1 MALAPQLLRLVSGV
15 DRYQPPPRRA
25 FAPRSDAQRRGKES
39 PTSDLD
45 LARLTRTN
53 LLVFGDDDVVV
64 RLITS
69 LWPSL
74 ATPIVVRHRGERLQL
89 SPTSPPVATIV
100 VYDVDT
106 LTRDEQNALYHW
118 MAGHGRTQVV
128 SAASKSLEVML
139 QAGAFNEGL
148 YYRLN
153 VVTLDLT
160 SPVAP

>member
-1 MALAPQLLRLVSGV
+1 M
-15 DRYQPPPRRA
+15 
-25 FAPRSDAQRRGKES
+25 
-39 PTSDLD
+39 D

-53 LLVFGDDDVVV
+53 LLVVGDDEVVAS
-64 RLITS
+64 LITS

-74 ATPIVVRHRGERLQL
+74 APPVFLRQRGERFQL

-106 LTRDEQNALYHW
+106 LTPHEQRALYHW
-118 MAGHGRTQVV
+118 MAGNGRTRVV
-128 SAASKSLEVML
+128 STASKSLQPML
-139 QAGAFNEGL
+139 HAGAFSEGL

-153 VVTLDLT
+153 VVMLDLT

>member
-1 MALAPQLLRLVSGV
+1 V
-15 DRYQPPPRRA
+15 
-25 FAPRSDAQRRGKES
+25 
-39 PTSDLD
+39 D

-53 LLVFGDDDVVV
+53 LLVVGDDDVVA

-74 ATPIVVRHRGERLQL
+74 ATPISVRRRGEGLRLW
-89 SPTSPPVATIV
+89 PMSPPVATIV

-106 LTRDEQNALYHW
+106 LTRDEQHALYDW
-118 MAGHGRTQVV
+118 MAGNGRTQVV
-128 SAASKSLEVML
+128 STASKSLQPML
-139 QAGAFNEGL
+139 QAGAFNGGL